1 MYMNTLGEDNDI
13 STPIKNL
20 KDDYKYPEWY
30 NLKKF
35 LFYKKI
41 YKRLKILVEI
51 HSVSSNYYSKLD
63 KYIFGPAIVISCLSG
78 IGSFLSTSEFVDNR
92 TQNIFGISVGIM
104 SSITALIQSV
114 GSACRFSAK
123 EEAHRHAAEEY
134 NKLSVKVKFE
144 MEMPNEQDFQD
155 KLETEILDI
164 QNKCNYF
171 APQFIV
177 DKYTKKKCSNNN
189 VYIDDEDED
198 SHAGLT
204 AV

>member
-1 MYMNTLGEDNDI
+1 MNTLGDDEDI
-13 STPIKNL
+13 STPVKNL
-20 KDDYKYPEWY
+20 KDNYIYPEWY

-35 LFYKKI
+35 IFYKKI

-51 HSVSSNYYSKLD
+51 HSKSSDYYSKLD
-63 KYIFGPAIVISCLSG
+63 KYIFGPAIIISCLSG

-114 GSACRFSAK
+114 GSTCRFSAK

-144 MEMPNEQDFQD
+144 MEMPNEENFQD
-155 KLETEILDI
+155 KLEEEILNV

-171 APQFIV
+171 SPQFIV
-177 DKYTKKKCSNNN
+177 DRYTKKKCTNKII
-189 VYIDDEDED
+189 YIEDESD
-198 SHAGLT
+198 NDNIT
-204 AV
+204 DV